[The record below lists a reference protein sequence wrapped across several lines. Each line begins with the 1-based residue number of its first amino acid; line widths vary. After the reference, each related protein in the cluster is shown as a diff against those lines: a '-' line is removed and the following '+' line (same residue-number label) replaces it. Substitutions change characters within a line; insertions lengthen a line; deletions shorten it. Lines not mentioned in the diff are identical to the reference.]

1 MSFFGFGQSADV
13 EIVLDGVDNR
23 PLAEIKTEDGK
34 KEKHPLYYD
43 GESVTGKVN
52 IRLKKAGSKLEHQ
65 GIKIEFIGQIELYYD
80 RGNHHDFTSL
90 VKELARPGELL
101 QNTTFNFEFLNVEK
115 PFESYTGSNVR
126 LRYQLRVTIVKRL
139 SDIIK
144 EKDIVVHTLSSYP
157 EMNNSIKM
165 EVGIEDCLH
174 IEFEYNKSK
183 YHLKDV
189 IVGKIYFLLVR
200 IKLKHMEIAIIKRET
215 TGSGQNA
222 FIENDTIVKYEI
234 MDGAPVRGESIPI
247 RVFLSCYDLTPTMK
261 DINKKF
267 SVKYFLNLVLMDEED
282 RRYFKQ
288 QEITLWRKGDK
299 AIKSHSSPHVPNHL
313 VSGEGGPKGTEPPRP
328 SPDSQSAFEDFQREE
343 EEPTETNNKESP
355 FQETKSPSEEEAPFP
370 PIIEQRQ
377 DEPPLPTEDEHQEEP
392 SPSKEETETENG
404 L

>member
-1 MSFFGFGQSADV
+1 M
-13 EIVLDGVDNR
+13 
-23 PLAEIKTEDGK
+23 
-34 KEKHPLYYD
+34 
-43 GESVTGKVN
+43 
-52 IRLKKAGSKLEHQ
+52 
-65 GIKIEFIGQIELYYD
+65 
-80 RGNHHDFTSL
+80 

-115 PFESYTGSNVR
+115 PFESFTGVNVR
-126 LRYQLRVTIVKRL
+126 LRYLLRVTIVKRL

-157 EMNNSIKM
+157 ELNNSIKM

-215 TGSGQNA
+215 TGSGPNT
-222 FIENDTIVKYEI
+222 FVENDTIVKYEI

-247 RVFLSCYDLTPTMK
+247 RVFLSCYELTPTMK

-299 AIKSHSSPHVPNHL
+299 ALKGHSSPHVPNHL
-313 VSGEGGPKGTEPPRP
+313 VSGEGGPRGTEPPRP
-328 SPDSQSAFEDFQREE
+328 VPDNQSAFEDFQRDNDDEVE
-343 EEPTETNNKESP
+343 DNQKNINEAPPLNTNKE
-355 FQETKSPSEEEAPFP
+355 EN
-370 PIIEQRQ
+370 
-377 DEPPLPTEDEHQEEP
+377 PPLNETANETQQKED
-392 SPSKEETETENG
+392 TLNDG
-404 L
+404 A